1 MHTTPTLKRRKQ
13 APGKLSS
20 SLQGLQGKSRT
31 RRMTPC
37 CFTVGRMGTEG
48 IGGTGSGGDR
58 SRREAMVSG
67 ELDVYVVRRDGSE
80 LELQALKLT
89 DAFQGPAR

>member
-1 MHTTPTLKRRKQ
+1 
-13 APGKLSS
+13 
-20 SLQGLQGKSRT
+20 
-31 RRMTPC
+31 
-37 CFTVGRMGTEG
+37 MGTEG